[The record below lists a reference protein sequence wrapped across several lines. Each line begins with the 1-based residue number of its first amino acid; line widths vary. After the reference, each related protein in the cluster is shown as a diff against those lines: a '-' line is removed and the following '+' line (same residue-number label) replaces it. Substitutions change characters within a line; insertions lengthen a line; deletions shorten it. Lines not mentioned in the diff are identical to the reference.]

1 MTEPAPDP
9 LERLRERL
17 AAFPDGEVR
26 TGTVAGFGERGDV
39 LVQLDGDDPQAP
51 TGTIPRHLLTW
62 AAFEDPGEVVSIGQ
76 RITAEVSGVDERT
89 GEVALSARACEDEA
103 LYRYLRRTRRGDVVT
118 GTVAAVHNF
127 GVFVRLDGE
136 PAHPAYPGTGFIRV
150 PDLTWS
156 RIDHPGD
163 AVRPGQ
169 RVTGEVVIIDTY
181 QGEVVV
187 SLKALQEDP
196 WDRLIAGTG
205 DVVAGP
211 VTKVVPFGVFVR
223 VGEAAEGLVHE
234 SDLDGQVVSEGQ
246 ELAVRIV
253 EIDRVLRRI
262 RLAPAG

>member
-9 LERLRERL
+9 LELLRERL

-26 TGTVAGFGERGDV
+26 TGTVAGFGEGGDV
-39 LVQLDGDDPQAP
+39 LVQVDGDHPQAP
-51 TGTIPRHLLTW
+51 TGCIPRHLLSW
-62 AAFEDPGEVVSIGQ
+62 AAFEDPGEVVSVGQ
-76 RITAEVSGVDERT
+76 RITAEVFGVDERSGRVT
-89 GEVALSARACEDEA
+89 LSAKACEDEA
-103 LYRYLRRTRRGDVVT
+103 LYRYLRSHQRGDVVT

-136 PAHPAYPGTGFIRV
+136 PAHPACPGTGFIRV

-156 RIDHPGD
+156 RIDHPEE

-196 WDRLIAGTG
+196 RDSAGSG
-205 DVVAGP
+205 
-211 VTKVVPFGVFVR
+211 
-223 VGEAAEGLVHE
+223 
-234 SDLDGQVVSEGQ
+234 
-246 ELAVRIV
+246 
-253 EIDRVLRRI
+253 
-262 RLAPAG
+262 

>member
-51 TGTIPRHLLTW
+51 TGSIPRHLLSWT
-62 AAFEDPGEVVSIGQ
+62 AFDDPGEVVSVGQ
-76 RITAEVSGVDERT
+76 RITAEVFGIDEQSGHVT
-89 GEVALSARACEDEA
+89 LSAKACEDEA
-103 LYRYLRRTRRGDVVT
+103 LYGYLRSKQRGDVVT

-136 PAHPAYPGTGFIRV
+136 PAHPAYPGTGFVRI
-150 PDLTWS
+150 PELTWS
-156 RIDHPGD
+156 HIDHPEEV
-163 AVRPGQ
+163 VRPGQ
-169 RVTGEVVIIDTY
+169 RVTGEVIDTDTY

-196 WDRLIAGTG
+196 WDALAAGTG
-205 DVVAGP
+205 DVVTGP
-211 VTKVVPFGVFVR
+211 VTKVIPFGVFVR
-223 VGEAAEGLVHE
+223 VGAAAEGLVHE
-234 SDLDGQVVSEGQ
+234 SDLDGRAVREGQ
-246 ELAVRIV
+246 ELTVRIV

-262 RLAPAG
+262 RLAPAD